1 MIPITEFR
9 TLPVFLAE
17 PTDRTVQ
24 GAVLGTGDSLN
35 LGTVDTTDEAQDTP
49 VKVVWWRVSDM
60 RGNAEVSNIR
70 IWVEGAGDVIGAAA
84 WYMDITDTWTAGKTA
99 VQVKTGTPG
108 TAPLSEPSANLSRR
122 GGGAVSGTGDA
133 DVSRYIYITGNIGVN
148 VPTGESADMKL
159 RVKFDY
165 H

>member
-9 TLPVFLAE
+9 TLPVSSAE
-17 PTDRTVQ
+17 PSDRTVQ
-24 GAVLGTGDSLN
+24 GTVLGTGDSLN

-70 IWVEGAGDVIGAAA
+70 IWVEGAGDIAGTAT

-108 TAPLSEPSANLSRR
+108 NAPLSEPLPNLTRS
-122 GGGAVSGTGDA
+122 GGGVIEGTGDA
-133 DVSRYIYITGNIGVN
+133 DVSQYIYITGNIGVN

>member
-1 MIPITEFR
+1 VIPITEFR
-9 TLPVFLAE
+9 ILPVSSPE
-17 PTDRTVQ
+17 PFDRTVR
-24 GAVLGTGDSLN
+24 GTIIENGSSLN

-60 RGNAEVSNIR
+60 RGNTEISNIR
-70 IWVEGAGDVIGAAA
+70 VWLEGTDEITGATS
-84 WYMDITDTWTAGKTA
+84 WYMDITDTWTIGKTA

-108 TAPLSEPSANLSRR
+108 IAPLSEPLPNLTRN
-122 GGGAVSGTGDA
+122 GGGAIEGTGDA
-133 DVSRYIYITGNIGVN
+133 EVSQYIYITGNIGIN
-148 VPTGESADMKL
+148 VPTGEETNIKL

>member
-1 MIPITEFR
+1 VIPITEFR
-9 TLPVFLAE
+9 TLPVSSAE
-17 PTDRTVQ
+17 PSDRAVQ
-24 GAVLGTGDSLN
+24 GTVLGTGDSLN
-35 LGTVDTTDEAQDTP
+35 LGKVDTTDEAQDTP

-60 RGNAEVSNIR
+60 RGNAEISNIR
-70 IWVEGAGDVIGAAA
+70 IWIEGAGDITGAAS

-108 TAPLSEPSANLSRR
+108 NAPLSEPAPNLTRR
-122 GGGAVSGTGDA
+122 GGGAISGTGDA
-133 DVSRYIYITGNIGVN
+133 EVSRYVYITGNIGVN
-148 VPTGESADMKL
+148 VPTGEATDLKL